1 MMQEATDKAHAELL
15 ERLADADE
23 TFGDWFLEGMTE
35 EMEAPRNVLQAIRRV
50 LIRTGGKAV

>member
-1 MMQEATDKAHAELL
+1 MQEATDKAHAELL

-23 TFGDWFLEGMTE
+23 TFGDWFLEGKTE
-35 EMEAPRNVLQAIRRV
+35 EMEAPQNVLQTIRRV

>member
-1 MMQEATDKAHAELL
+1 MQEATDKAHAELL

-23 TFGDWFLEGMTE
+23 TFGDWFLEGKTE

-50 LIRTGGKAV
+50 LIRTGGKEV

>member
-1 MMQEATDKAHAELL
+1 MQEATDKAHAEPL
-15 ERLADADE
+15 ERLADAD
-23 TFGDWFLEGMTE
+23 DWFLEGKTE